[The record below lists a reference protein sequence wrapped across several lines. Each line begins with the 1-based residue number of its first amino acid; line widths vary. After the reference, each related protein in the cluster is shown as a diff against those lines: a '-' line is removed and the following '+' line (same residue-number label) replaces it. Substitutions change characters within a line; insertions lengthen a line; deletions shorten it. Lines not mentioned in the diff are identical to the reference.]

1 MNPSAVETVADRR
14 DKGTKGRASE
24 KPLRSLPEP
33 HAKDQDKHKTE
44 DRTYRA
50 WSAFRRACAFVP
62 PSLCWPEPG
71 LKPGKPQRPSQD
83 TPRLGSQPDWN
94 PLMFDILA
102 AAVIALAPVKQAP
115 PSSDAPSP
123 PAHGWTGQAGNC
135 DLRHITIRSRTG
147 YGGIRTVCTCENASI
162 SCAFRTLLGFATARS
177 ANVGNR

>member
-24 KPLRSLPEP
+24 KSVRSLPEP

-44 DRTYRA
+44 DRAYRA

-71 LKPGKPQRPSQD
+71 LKPGKPQTPSQD

-102 AAVIALAPVKQAP
+102 AAVIALAPVKQA
-115 PSSDAPSP
+115 
-123 PAHGWTGQAGNC
+123 WAGNC
-135 DLRHITIRSRTG
+135 DLRHITKGSRTG
-147 YGGIRTVCTCENASI
+147 YGGITHRLHLRKRFDFLRI
-162 SCAFRTLLGFATARS
+162 
-177 ANVGNR
+177 

>member
-102 AAVIALAPVKQAP
+102 AAVIALAPVKRAP
-115 PSSDAPSP
+115 
-123 PAHGWTGQAGNC
+123 
-135 DLRHITIRSRTG
+135 
-147 YGGIRTVCTCENASI
+147 GG
-162 SCAFRTLLGFATARS
+162 
-177 ANVGNR
+177 